1 MNQVQYTI
9 IHAIAAVVLCVSGLI
24 GTRLYYKYR
33 AVYGQDVSAV
43 EQIRRLM
50 AEGKRDGYIA
60 LVCNVVG
67 IASGAVLL
75 ILIFL
80 RR

>member
-1 MNQVQYTI
+1 VNQVQYAI

-24 GTRLYYKYR
+24 ATRIYYKYR
-33 AVYGQDVSAV
+33 AVYGQDVSAI
-43 EQIRRLM
+43 EQIRRLT
-50 AEGKRDGYIA
+50 AEHKRDGYVA
-60 LVCNVVG
+60 LVCNVIG
-67 IASGAVLL
+67 IVSGAVLL